1 MKLDMTWMNGRLTEG
16 EAPVVLSHDGK
27 AEPTLCITTTR
38 VRSGRPCWTQRHIE
52 RIRRDA
58 AIIGLDPP
66 SPELCRQALE
76 ELAAAAF
83 SEEDGILRLEAGR
96 ETSGEPRLVC
106 RARAFR
112 HEPVI
117 WRAITA
123 KTLHP
128 GPDAF
133 AGAKLFPRAAYA
145 AAADEARRAG
155 VDEAL
160 LFDATGHL
168 VEGSRSNLLVVLA
181 DGRILAPPL
190 ANGAVAGI
198 ARDLCFEVLPE
209 LIEETVGPALLGGAA
224 QLIATNAVRGA
235 VPILELDGQWVGDG
249 EVGPW
254 GRRLMEDLRPEP
266 D

>member
-1 MKLDMTWMNGRLTEG
+1 MKLDRIWIDGRLAMH
-16 EAPVVLSHDGK
+16 EAPVVLSHDGN

-38 VRSGRPCWTQRHIE
+38 VRDGRPCWTQRHIE

-58 AIIGLDPP
+58 ATLGLDPP

-83 SEEDGILRLEAGR
+83 PEEDGILRLEAGSDA
-96 ETSGEPRLVC
+96 SGATRLVC
-106 RARAFR
+106 RARALGR
-112 HEPVI
+112 DPLT

-123 KTLHP
+123 DTRHP

-145 AAADEARRAG
+145 AAADEAQLAG

-160 LFDATGHL
+160 LFGAAGRL

-190 ANGAVAGI
+190 ANGAVSGI
-198 ARDLCFEVLPE
+198 ARARCFEVLPE
-209 LIEETVGPALLGGAA
+209 LIEEEVTPALLGGLDE
-224 QLIATNAVRGA
+224 LIATNAVRGA
-235 VPILELDGQWVGDG
+235 VPIIELDGQPVGSG
-249 EVGPW
+249 KIGPW
-254 GRRLMEDLRPEP
+254 GQRLREALRPEP